1 MITVYG
7 YGFEV
12 PKPPEPRGPGLA
24 TYAIAALAAWWAWTK
39 WGKPA
44 RVSNPG
50 RRRRNPRRRRTY
62 RRRRNPVVR
71 FRVGDYVS
79 APWFPQGKG
88 RGNRVRAKVVSIAGG
103 RAIVRFPRG
112 NMNDVPTGGLRRV
125 K

>member
-7 YGFEV
+7 YGFEQPRPV
-12 PKPPEPRGPGLA
+12 EPQGMGMG
-24 TYAIAALAAWWAWTK
+24 TYAIAALVAWWAWTK
-39 WGKPA
+39 WGKSS
-44 RVSNPG
+44 RVANP
-50 RRRRNPRRRRTY
+50 RRHQNPRRRRTY

-71 FRVGDYVS
+71 FRTGDYVS

-88 RGNRVRAKVVSIAGG
+88 RGNRVRAKVVSITGG